1 MAAQLH
7 ADIATLSFEKA
18 LAELEGIVR
27 QLESGEVELERSIE
41 IYERGA
47 ALRAHCDSK
56 LKSAELKVERIVRGE
71 DGQLT
76 TEPASSDGDSS
87 VRAASASLVPR
98 IPLSPQPSAR
108 SCRPSPFPKGASR
121 RSGYG
126 SISGRKSGRR
136 SPRLRSRR
144 ITRLTR

>member
-1 MAAQLH
+1 MAFEPH

-56 LKSAELKVERIVRGE
+56 LQAAELKVEKIVRGE
-71 DGQLT
+71 DGQPA
-76 TEPASSDGDSS
+76 TEPAGLD
-87 VRAASASLVPR
+87 
-98 IPLSPQPSAR
+98 
-108 SCRPSPFPKGASR
+108 
-121 RSGYG
+121 
-126 SISGRKSGRR
+126 
-136 SPRLRSRR
+136 
-144 ITRLTR
+144 

>member
-1 MAAQLH
+1 MAAEPH

-56 LKSAELKVERIVRGE
+56 LKAAELKVEKIVRGE
-71 DGQLT
+71 DGQPA
-76 TEPASSDGDSS
+76 TEPAGFD
-87 VRAASASLVPR
+87 
-98 IPLSPQPSAR
+98 
-108 SCRPSPFPKGASR
+108 
-121 RSGYG
+121 
-126 SISGRKSGRR
+126 
-136 SPRLRSRR
+136 
-144 ITRLTR
+144 

>member
-1 MAAQLH
+1 MASEPH

-56 LKSAELKVERIVRGE
+56 LQAAELKVEKIVRGE
-71 DGQLT
+71 DGQPA
-76 TEPASSDGDSS
+76 TEPAGLD
-87 VRAASASLVPR
+87 
-98 IPLSPQPSAR
+98 
-108 SCRPSPFPKGASR
+108 
-121 RSGYG
+121 
-126 SISGRKSGRR
+126 
-136 SPRLRSRR
+136 
-144 ITRLTR
+144 

>member
-1 MAAQLH
+1 MNAEPH

-56 LKSAELKVERIVRGE
+56 LKAAELKVEKIVRGE
-71 DGQLT
+71 DGQPA
-76 TEPASSDGDSS
+76 TEPAGFD
-87 VRAASASLVPR
+87 
-98 IPLSPQPSAR
+98 
-108 SCRPSPFPKGASR
+108 
-121 RSGYG
+121 
-126 SISGRKSGRR
+126 
-136 SPRLRSRR
+136 
-144 ITRLTR
+144 